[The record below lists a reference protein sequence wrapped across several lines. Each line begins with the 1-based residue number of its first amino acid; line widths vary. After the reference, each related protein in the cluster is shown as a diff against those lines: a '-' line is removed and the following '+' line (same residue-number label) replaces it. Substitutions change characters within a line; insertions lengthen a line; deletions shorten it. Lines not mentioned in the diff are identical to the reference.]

1 MAGSLRELEQDSAIL
16 YDPAFISS
24 GDADRLLSNLSCELE
39 WRQDRIHIYGRS
51 VSIPR
56 LQAFVA
62 EPGLSYTYSGLTLT
76 GAGFPPVLQRLRER
90 LAVELGVEFNALLAN
105 LYRDG
110 SDTMGWH
117 SDDEPELGRDPIIA
131 SITLG
136 AERSF
141 KFRPKG
147 GGASWGIE
155 LEHGS
160 LLLMGAGVQSRWQH
174 ALPKRSRCQQP
185 RINLTFRRILQEI
198 RDEPGY

>member
-1 MAGSLRELEQDSAIL
+1 MSVL
-16 YDPAFISS
+16 S
-24 GDADRLLSNLSCELE
+24 GELE

-56 LQAFVA
+56 LQAFIA
-62 EPGLSYTYSGLTLT
+62 EPGISYTYSGLTLT
-76 GAGFPPVLQRLRER
+76 GKGFPAVLQSLRQRL
-90 LAVELGVEFNALLAN
+90 VDELGFEFNALLAN

-141 KFRPKG
+141 KFRPKSG
-147 GGASWGIE
+147 GPSWGIE
-155 LEHGS
+155 LEPGS

-185 RINLTFRRILQEI
+185 RINLTFRRILQE
-198 RDEPGY
+198 RKDEPGY